1 MRPEHAVAA
10 EARGGRLIPTSGTLP
25 LTLAMLR
32 RREVPSRSTA
42 PVLRLQCGPASP
54 DHVRDRLLEGSLRS
68 APQDDDGGG
77 LRARAVRPRS
87 GVGHHGAVQRAVPSS
102 VRGAGCRF
110 SGLLVERYVRLGA
123 QVPPDIPRRSFRL
136 LSGHPYGWADGSA
149 RSPGYRNRDRGTRP
163 PLRQRCPVSTAVPPP
178 ETSGRVIG
186 IKAGFVKAHRCA
198 THPAPHPEVR
208 SEAEPRRTQ
217 DGPAGSLRARACFEA
232 RLWLAPQHEERG
244 LGWSGPIGPQV
255 SPIS

>member
-10 EARGGRLIPTSGTLP
+10 RGSRRQADPGTSGTLP

-87 GVGHHGAVQRAVPSS
+87 GVGHHAGSKSGPDPKSLPSGLT
-102 VRGAGCRF
+102 RGGAGCRF

-136 LSGHPYGWADGSA
+136 PPGHPERVGRRERPKPRLPEPRPRDLPSSPPTVPGVDR
-149 RSPGYRNRDRGTRP
+149 RSLAGDECRVYRNKSCVCQ
-163 PLRQRCPVSTAVPPP
+163 PLRH
-178 ETSGRVIG
+178 GR
-186 IKAGFVKAHRCA
+186 
-198 THPAPHPEVR
+198 
-208 SEAEPRRTQ
+208 PR
-217 DGPAGSLRARACFEA
+217 A
-232 RLWLAPQHEERG
+232 
-244 LGWSGPIGPQV
+244 
-255 SPIS
+255 

>member
-1 MRPEHAVAA
+1 MRVPSPLAGGGALRVS
-10 EARGGRLIPTSGTLP
+10 GGRMRGH
-25 LTLAMLR
+25 
-32 RREVPSRSTA
+32 PS
-42 PVLRLQCGPASP
+42 PDPASQGHP
-54 DHVRDRLLEGSLRS
+54 LPQGERERRS
-68 APQDDDGGG
+68 AHAPSVPGPG
-77 LRARAVRPRS
+77 S
-87 GVGHHGAVQRAVPSS
+87 GITGWFKELISVPK
-102 VRGAGCRF
+102 RGAGCRF

-136 LSGHPYGWADGSA
+136 RSGHPFRWADGSA

-178 ETSGRVIG
+178 ETSVSDIG

-208 SEAEPRRTQ
+208 SEAKPRRTQ

-232 RLWLAPQHEERG
+232 RLWLAPQHEEG
-244 LGWSGPIGPQV
+244 GAG
-255 SPIS
+255 